1 MSFNEWTNYKFIKQT
16 VNKYIPKVWFSDCYS
31 YCDDT
36 REYMVES
43 ANDVVMFKFSDR
55 IPLGKEDKALI
66 LSHINFFRIRQGLEP
81 VMFIDYRDNLY
92 ED

>member
-1 MSFNEWTNYKFIKQT
+1 
-16 VNKYIPKVWFSDCYS
+16 
-31 YCDDT
+31 
-36 REYMVES
+36 MVES